1 MIRAAM
7 LALALAAGATTA
19 ETEAAAAAAA
29 TTGTIASTGAA
40 RGDEVVV
47 RHDGRPY
54 PIAELPEELGDAP
67 RAAARAWAAWCVE
80 NEYRMELDE
89 AGRVMLVTPNKS
101 KKASKLMR
109 LAEKTTKRFDEL
121 LPPPAPATEGAAPL
135 PEAPED
141 APDGEGGDGE
151 DRDRDGD
158 GDGGAGEEGATDG
171 DDWFLPETQWGTGTT
186 PLDTE
191 TAVLFVL
198 RDPRDQAKL
207 LDALAAKHDYLAGW
221 ARGAKDLIGFVLES
235 PLVGAYLENAP
246 ILEEWRAE
254 NELVHRLTELLF
266 LRRFGRQPWWIQQG
280 VAWNLEHDLEKGM
293 YCFPYRN
300 EFVYAVEHD
309 AWPDSVRNLY
319 KRKGKEVAPLDLDV
333 LVKWNRGSFQ
343 SVAAWTSFG
352 AAHYLMHE
360 QHDAFPAFLM
370 DLRAYRDQ
378 HERKDNGDGTW
389 TRIIDYEVPRD
400 ALLERMQ
407 ARFGAD
413 VLEDAGAYLGKGKA
427 K

>member
-1 MIRAAM
+1 MIRTTM
-7 LALALAAGATTA
+7 IALVLAAGATA
-19 ETEAAAAAAA
+19 MG
-29 TTGTIASTGAA
+29 GTA
-40 RGDEVVV
+40 RGDEVLV

-54 PIAELPEELGDAP
+54 PIDELPEELGEAP
-67 RAAARAWAAWCVE
+67 RAAALAWAAWCAE

-89 AGRVMLVTPNKS
+89 SGRVLLITATKS

-109 LAEKTTKRFDEL
+109 LVDKTTKRFDEL
-121 LPPPAPATEGAAPL
+121 LPPPPPVTKAADG
-135 PEAPED
+135 APED
-141 APDGEGGDGE
+141 GAGGADGGDAAGDDENEVDGEGESGDE
-151 DRDRDGD
+151 
-158 GDGGAGEEGATDG
+158 
-171 DDWFLPETQWGTGTT
+171 WFLPETQWGTGTT

-198 RDPRDQAKL
+198 RDPRDQGKL
-207 LDALAAKHDYLAGW
+207 LDELAAQHDYLAGW

-246 ILEEWRAE
+246 ILEEWRPE

-280 VAWNLEHDLEKGM
+280 VAWTLEHDLEKGM

-319 KRKGKEVAPLDLDV
+319 KRKGKEVAPLDLE
-333 LVKWNRGSFQ
+333 LLSKWNRGSFQ
-343 SVAAWTSFG
+343 SVPAWTSFG
-352 AAHYLMHE
+352 ATYYLIHE
-360 QHDAFPAFLM
+360 HGDALPAFLL
-370 DLRAYRDQ
+370 DLRAYRDA

-389 TRIIDYEVPRD
+389 TRIIDYEIPRE

-407 ARFGAD
+407 AHFGAD
-413 VLEDAGAYLGKGKA
+413 VLTDAGQYLGKGKV